1 MLQRPTTNAANPSQL
16 SETDLE
22 PPLQHTDK
30 DFQDRAAEQSSE
42 EDIADIEDMSLQSPS
57 EEAQHDPIE
66 EGPQPADVS
75 VHIAHINDQAST
87 LQKQALCALGLSSD
101 FTISPAWQAQES
113 CHAAEAD

>member
-16 SETDLE
+16 SEPHLE
-22 PPLQHTDK
+22 LQFQRTDK
-30 DFQDRAAEQSSE
+30 DNIDRSAEPSSE

-57 EEAQHDPIE
+57 EEAQLDPVE
-66 EGPQPADVS
+66 EDPQPADVS